1 MKELPMIVAQTKVGK
16 LVNVKIWRNKK
27 LINKRITLGRL
38 ETSEDFKVTKPK
50 QVKTSRIENLKIEVR
65 SLKKEDIAT
74 RGLPSN
80 TTGVVITKI
89 DNDSPIAD
97 LAVNNIIVEAQK
109 RKIKTPGDL
118 DNIIKSAVMA
128 KNKSIVIV
136 IYNNQNQKSYI
147 GVKLN

>member
-1 MKELPMIVAQTKVGK
+1 M
-16 LVNVKIWRNKK
+16 
-27 LINKRITLGRL
+27 
-38 ETSEDFKVTKPK
+38 
-50 QVKTSRIENLKIEVR
+50 
-65 SLKKEDIAT
+65 
-74 RGLPSN
+74 PSN

-118 DNIIKSAVMA
+118 DNTIKSAVMA